1 MALARYQGAELEGNP
16 LWALR
21 HARALSDLTALHGEL
36 SAVVADAIRAV
47 DVAYDAAGTG
57 WRGSAV
63 HVVSAVLNNAMGT
76 FTYAAPSAK
85 SAFWNSGADLAATRA
100 VLRHWRD
107 PLEPPPSP
115 GNIPDPLH
123 AATAP

>member
-47 DVAYDAAGTG
+47 DVAYDAGGTG
-57 WRGSAV
+57 WSGRAV
-63 HVVSAVLNNAMGT
+63 HVVSGVLKNAVGT
-76 FTYAAPSAK
+76 FTYVDPSAK
-85 SAFWNSGADLAATRA
+85 SGVWHKGTDTAANRADTTRGR
-100 VLRHWRD
+100 VG
-107 PLEPPPSP
+107 E
-115 GNIPDPLH
+115 
-123 AATAP
+123 